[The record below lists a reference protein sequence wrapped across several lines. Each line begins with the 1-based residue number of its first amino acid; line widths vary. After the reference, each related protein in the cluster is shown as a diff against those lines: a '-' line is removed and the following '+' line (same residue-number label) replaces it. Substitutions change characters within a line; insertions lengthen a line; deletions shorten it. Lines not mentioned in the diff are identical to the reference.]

1 MLYSIVHSIH
11 VAVPYEI
18 ICTMDDFIDSCI
30 LGKLSNEIGTA
41 PLGAKI
47 ALDMVAGLRDEMT

>member
-47 ALDMVAGLRDEMT
+47 ALGGRRTER